1 MNTNYFFKP
10 RYIKDK
16 YEKGYKGYKTLVLG
30 VFHVC
35 LCDCKFRD
43 ECFKN
48 TVKYDRECPEYKDR
62 DEYYALSN
70 SNEIEVE
77 SYLEQVHSHYSY
89 GYITK
94 YFYKT
99 NKSVSEELKREFWDS
114 VAFTNFLQNMHM
126 SYQTL
131 EYKKN
136 KKMFNNNIPAFMT
149 LLDELQPEVIYV
161 IDKAVKDC
169 LYANNISGL
178 EYVDCYEDW
187 QVPVYRFTY
196 KLNSKAEP
204 QDILKEIEFKLTKE
218 NEKVVGNSY
227 KIFLD
232 KINAIND
239 MTFSVKDRNIDKVD
253 KVLYSYALDK
263 KFVKFLEDNWQKK
276 EIEVGL
282 RVALKK
288 VLELE
293 NDIELD
299 IIELVNIIIEIN
311 KRFIY
316 THQYMR
322 DGFIVELFIMLNNE
336 LDETNKMIEFNFIRA
351 MGYECKSAV
360 AWSTKRKNDYNNKHK
375 NDNYINNEGKN
386 EVFIE
391 PDGQIRKKI
400 RKIDERNE
408 KMVTDYKKNHEHF
421 QEMHVKWKRFVC
433 ERISDV
439 VV

>member
-1 MNTNYFFKP
+1 MNINYFFKP

-16 YEKGYKGYKTLVLG
+16 YEKGYKGYRTLVLG

-35 LCDCKFRD
+35 LCECEFRE

-48 TVKYDRECPEYKDR
+48 TAKYDRECPEYKDR

-114 VAFTNFLQNMHM
+114 IAFTNFLQNMQM
-126 SYQTL
+126 TYMTL
-131 EYKKN
+131 EYDEKN
-136 KKMFNNNIPAFMT
+136 KVMFDNNIPAFEQ
-149 LLDELQPEVIYV
+149 LLNELQPEVIYV

-169 LYANNISGL
+169 LCANKINGL

-187 QVPVYRFTY
+187 HVPVYRFTY
-196 KLNSKAEP
+196 QLKSKADP
-204 QDILKEIEFKLTKE
+204 QDIFKEIECKLAE
-218 NEKVVGNSY
+218 ANEKVVGNSY

-263 KFVKFLEDNWQKK
+263 IFVNFLEVKYKEYEIYLLQKD
-276 EIEVGL
+276 IEEGL
-282 RVALKK
+282 KKALKNLLQ
-288 VLELE
+288 LEKDITL
-293 NDIELD
+293 DIEEVITIINNYIPTYSKPQYMND
-299 IIELVNIIIEIN
+299 GVRIELFNA
-311 KRFIY
+311 
-316 THQYMR
+316 
-322 DGFIVELFIMLNNE
+322 LNAT
-336 LDETNKMIEFNFIRA
+336 LDEESKMNEFNFIRA
-351 MGYECKSAV
+351 IGLKCKSERDWAR
-360 AWSTKRKNDYNNKHK
+360 KRKNEYNKQRTNKIKTNQDIESYLKGQVKDSQERIKEILNNK
-375 NDNYINNEGKN
+375 
-386 EVFIE
+386 
-391 PDGQIRKKI
+391 
-400 RKIDERNE
+400 
-408 KMVTDYKKNHEHF
+408 
-421 QEMHVKWKRFVC
+421 
-433 ERISDV
+433 
-439 VV
+439 

>member
-16 YEKGYKGYKTLVLG
+16 YEKGYKGYRTLVLG

-35 LCDCKFRD
+35 LCDCEFRD

-48 TVKYDRECPEYKDR
+48 TVKYDRECPVYKGR
-62 DEYYALSN
+62 DEYYSLSN

-114 VAFTNFLQNMHM
+114 IAFTNFLQNMHM

-131 EYKKN
+131 EYKEN
-136 KKMFNNNIPAFMT
+136 KDMFDNNIPAFMT
-149 LLDELQPEVIYV
+149 LLNELQPEVIYV

-169 LYANNISGL
+169 LCANEISGL

-204 QDILKEIEFKLTKE
+204 QDILNEIEFKLTEE

-299 IIELVNIIIEIN
+299 IFKLVDIIIEIN
-311 KRFIY
+311 KRFKY
-316 THQYMR
+316 TPKYMR
-322 DGFIVELFIMLNNE
+322 NGFIVELFIMLNNE

-351 MGYECKSAV
+351 MGYECPSANV
-360 AWSTKRKNDYNNKHK
+360 WKN
-375 NDNYINNEGKN
+375 
-386 EVFIE
+386 
-391 PDGQIRKKI
+391 RKKEYTD
-400 RKIDERNE
+400 KKRNE
-408 KMVTDYKKNHEHF
+408 DPYFNEDKEMVPNSKYEENGVEKTKYKTIHEHF
-421 QEMHVKWKRFVC
+421 QEVLKIWKSD
-433 ERISDV
+433 ISKKIKNV

>member
-1 MNTNYFFKP
+1 MESNIFFKP
-10 RYIKDK
+10 RYDKEK
-16 YEKGYKGYKTLVLG
+16 YEKGYKGYRTLILG

-35 LCDCKFRD
+35 RTECKFRED
-43 ECFKN
+43 CFKN
-48 TVKYDRECPEYKDR
+48 TAKYDKECPEYKDR

-204 QDILKEIEFKLTKE
+204 QDILKEIEFKLTEE
-218 NEKVVGNSY
+218 NEKVEGNSY

-239 MTFSVKDRNIDKVD
+239 MTFSVKDRNLDKVD
-253 KVLYSYALDK
+253 KVLCSYALDK
-263 KFVKFLEDNWQKK
+263 KFVKFLEDYWHKK
-276 EIEVGL
+276 EIEKSLKVL
-282 RVALKK
+282 LKKALK
-288 VLELE
+288 LEKDITLDIDE
-293 NDIELD
+293 VITIINNNIPKYSATYMNDGVRIEFLKALNKELD
-299 IIELVNIIIEIN
+299 KESKI
-311 KRFIY
+311 K
-316 THQYMR
+316 
-322 DGFIVELFIMLNNE
+322 
-336 LDETNKMIEFNFIRA
+336 EFNFIRA
-351 MGYECKSAV
+351 VGLECKSEDK
-360 AWSTKRKNDYNNKHK
+360 WKNRRDQYVKQKKLYINKDEQIEIGTYLEDIIKESLLKIREAILNNKK
-375 NDNYINNEGKN
+375 CDINPNG
-386 EVFIE
+386 
-391 PDGQIRKKI
+391 
-400 RKIDERNE
+400 
-408 KMVTDYKKNHEHF
+408 
-421 QEMHVKWKRFVC
+421 
-433 ERISDV
+433 
-439 VV
+439 

>member
-16 YEKGYKGYKTLVLG
+16 YEKGYKGYRTLVLG

-35 LCDCKFRD
+35 LCDCKFKD

-48 TVKYDRECPEYKDR
+48 TAKYDRECPEYKDR

-114 VAFTNFLQNMHM
+114 IAFTNFLQNMHM
-126 SYQTL
+126 SYTTL

-136 KKMFNNNIPAFMT
+136 KKMFNNNIPAFKT

-169 LYANNISGL
+169 LCANKINGL

-196 KLNSKAEP
+196 KLKSKADP
-204 QDILKEIEFKLTKE
+204 QDIFKEIECKLAE
-218 NEKVVGNSY
+218 ANEKVKGNQY

-239 MTFSVKDRNIDKVD
+239 LTFSAKDRNIDKVD
-253 KVLYSYALDK
+253 EVLYSYALDK
-263 KFVKFLEDNWQKK
+263 IFVNFLEVKYKEYEIYLLQKD
-276 EIEVGL
+276 IEEGL
-282 RVALKK
+282 KKALKNLLQ
-288 VLELE
+288 LEKDITL
-293 NDIELD
+293 DIEEVITIINNYIPTYSKPQYMND
-299 IIELVNIIIEIN
+299 GVRIELFNA
-311 KRFIY
+311 
-316 THQYMR
+316 
-322 DGFIVELFIMLNNE
+322 LNAT
-336 LDETNKMIEFNFIRA
+336 LDEESKMNEFNFIRA
-351 MGYECKSAV
+351 IGLKCKSERDWAR
-360 AWSTKRKNDYNNKHK
+360 KRKNEYNKQRTNKIKTNQDIESYLKGQVKDSQERIKEILNNK
-375 NDNYINNEGKN
+375 
-386 EVFIE
+386 
-391 PDGQIRKKI
+391 
-400 RKIDERNE
+400 
-408 KMVTDYKKNHEHF
+408 
-421 QEMHVKWKRFVC
+421 
-433 ERISDV
+433 
-439 VV
+439 

>member
-16 YEKGYKGYKTLVLG
+16 YEKGYKGYRTLVLG

-35 LCDCKFRD
+35 LCDCKFKD

-48 TVKYDRECPEYKDR
+48 TAKYDRECPEYKDR

-114 VAFTNFLQNMHM
+114 IAFTNFLQNMHM
-126 SYQTL
+126 SYTTL

-136 KKMFNNNIPAFMT
+136 KKMFNNNIPAFKT

-169 LYANNISGL
+169 LCANKINGL
-178 EYVDCYEDW
+178 EYVDCYEDL

-196 KLNSKAEP
+196 KLKSKADP
-204 QDILKEIEFKLTKE
+204 QDIFKEIECKLAE
-218 NEKVVGNSY
+218 ANEKVKGNQY

-239 MTFSVKDRNIDKVD
+239 LTFSAKDRNIDKVD
-253 KVLYSYALDK
+253 EVLYSYALDK
-263 KFVKFLEDNWQKK
+263 IFVNFLEVKYKEYEIYLLQKD
-276 EIEVGL
+276 IEEGL
-282 RVALKK
+282 KKALKNLLQ
-288 VLELE
+288 LEKDITL
-293 NDIELD
+293 DIEEVITIINNYIPTYSKPQYMND
-299 IIELVNIIIEIN
+299 GVRIELFNA
-311 KRFIY
+311 
-316 THQYMR
+316 
-322 DGFIVELFIMLNNE
+322 LNAT
-336 LDETNKMIEFNFIRA
+336 LDEESKMNEFNFIRA
-351 MGYECKSAV
+351 IGLKCKSERDWAR
-360 AWSTKRKNDYNNKHK
+360 KRKNEYNKQRTNKIKTNQDIESYLKGQVKDSQERIKEILNNK
-375 NDNYINNEGKN
+375 
-386 EVFIE
+386 
-391 PDGQIRKKI
+391 
-400 RKIDERNE
+400 
-408 KMVTDYKKNHEHF
+408 
-421 QEMHVKWKRFVC
+421 
-433 ERISDV
+433 
-439 VV
+439 